1 MTTPPFKVSSAHYMR
16 VMWTLLLRQCW
27 PWAALTVT
35 AAAALSLIDLRCLLA
50 TLLVMAAAVPMA
62 LALLYINY
70 ALSAE
75 ARWSLLEK
83 TMTVAPDGVTLR
95 FSDERMHTHVIPWT
109 ETGRLV
115 ELENHVLL
123 MLSVRRF
130 TFIMIPRTALSPAL
144 LSLLRQK
151 NAP

>member
-1 MTTPPFKVSSAHYMR
+1 MR

-50 TLLVMAAAVPMA
+50 TLLVLMAAVPMA